1 MPELVLYLSIAAA
14 AITSLAMFWLSP
26 QCRQARLGV
35 LLVMAWVFGV
45 YFVWRLG
52 QTVLW
57 GGFSFAALYTQFFV
71 LVELL
76 WLAEMVHDCH
86 FYTYASR
93 PLVQGISRAL
103 RQSSIDVVI
112 ASYNE
117 PRDILEK
124 TLLCA
129 LHLDWSAPIKIYVID
144 DGKRQWLAE
153 LCYKLG
159 INYLSR
165 PDNLNA
171 KAGNINHA
179 LDYLHGD
186 FALLLDADFLVAPFA
201 IEKLIAPMVDAQ
213 VAVVQSPHDF
223 YNPDPIQR
231 SLGLESLSPT
241 DQIHFFND
249 TLRMRDNGGAA
260 FFCGSSGL
268 IRLKALKEISGF
280 PTDSITEDIFVS
292 LKLKSQGY
300 LSVTIKEA
308 VATGLNPQSIN
319 DFFAQR
325 KRWGE
330 GAIQMNSCIWGST
343 QSWLRNLGVINRLQF
358 FPVYWLISYPVRLIS
373 LLVPQACLLLGW
385 QPLVNA
391 PINQLLAAQGGVLIL
406 ILAFNQWISR
416 SHSQLL
422 LSQIWHDVLAL
433 RLTFYFLFRL
443 IKPNDKLVFSVT
455 PKGSDAV
462 HLAEASA
469 SSAAAQNPNTA
480 TPPRYFDVLVLSL
493 LILTFACLA
502 LGVVNLNDAQSTAQ
516 SGVYAVSLFWAL
528 INFARIWFVYASLR
542 REKAVRLEEL
552 QAPVRIMSDLWID
565 GLPANA
571 VGEFQVSESS
581 LSSTNENQVIA
592 HRDLALLHNG
602 TQRHIGRT
610 NDQGKIL
617 FHTLKCRGLWLS
629 RLTVASLEVGLERLN
644 GGYKSA
650 QAVAQ
655 TIKASFT

>member
-129 LHLDWSAPIKIYVID
+129 LHLDWCAPIKIYVID

-201 IEKLIAPMVDAQ
+201 IEKLIAPMSDAQ

-241 DQIHFFND
+241 DQMHFFND
-249 TLRMRDNGGAA
+249 TLRARDNGSAA

-268 IRLKALKEISGF
+268 IRLKALKEIAGF

-292 LKLKSQGY
+292 LKLKSRGY

-319 DFFAQR
+319 DLFAQR

-330 GAIQMNSCIWGST
+330 GAIQMNTCIWGST
-343 QSWLRNLGVINRLQF
+343 QSWLRSLGILNRLQF
-358 FPVYWLISYPVRLIS
+358 FPVYWLISYPVLLVS

-391 PINQLLAAQGGVLIL
+391 PLNQLLAAQGGVLIS
-406 ILAFNQWISR
+406 IMAFNRWIAR
-416 SHSQLL
+416 EHGQPILC
-422 LSQIWHDVLAL
+422 QIWHDMLAL
-433 RLTFYFLFRL
+433 RLTFYFLSRL
-443 IKPNDKLVFSVT
+443 IKPDNKFVFSVT

-462 HLAEASA
+462 LVAKAASA
-469 SSAAAQNPNTA
+469 QDSNSAH
-480 TPPRYFDVLVLSL
+480 PRRLFDVVVLALLLLTILSL
-493 LILTFACLA
+493 AVGSA
-502 LGVVNLNDAQSTAQ
+502 NLLVAQSTDQ
-516 SGVYAVSLFWAL
+516 SGVFVVSLFWAVF
-528 INFARIWFVYASLR
+528 NFARLWFVYASLR
-542 REKAVRLEEL
+542 REQPVQLEEL
-552 QAPVRIMSDLWID
+552 QAPVRLISDLWID

-571 VGEFQVSESS
+571 VGEFQVSEST
-581 LSSTNENQVIA
+581 LSSTDENQTISG
-592 HRDLALLHNG
+592 RDLALLVKG

-610 NDQGKIL
+610 DSQGKIL

-629 RLTVASLEVGLERLN
+629 RLTVASLDVGRERLSR
-644 GGYKSA
+644 GYKSGR
-650 QAVAQ
+650 AVAQ

>member
-1 MPELVLYLSIAAA
+1 MPELFLHFSFVAAV
-14 AITSLAMFWLSP
+14 ITCLAMFWLSP
-26 QCRQARLGV
+26 QSRHARLGV
-35 LLVMAWVFGV
+35 LLVMAWTFGV
-45 YFVWRLG
+45 YFAWRLS

-57 GGFSFAALYTQFFV
+57 GGLNFAALYTQFFV

-76 WLAEMVHDCH
+76 WLVEMVHDLH

-93 PLVQGISRAL
+93 PPVKAIGSVM

-112 ASYNE
+112 ASCNE
-117 PRDILEK
+117 PRDVLEK

-129 LHLDWSAPIKIYVID
+129 LHLEWSGPIKIYVID
-144 DGKRQWLAE
+144 DGKRQWLSE

-165 PDNLNA
+165 PDNQHA

-201 IEKLIAPMVDAQ
+201 IEKLIAPMSDAQ

-231 SLGLESLSPT
+231 SLGLENLSPT

-249 TLRMRDNGGAA
+249 TLGARDNGNAA

-268 IRLKALKEISGF
+268 IRLKALKEIAGF
-280 PTDSITEDIFVS
+280 PTESITEDIFVS
-292 LKLKSQGY
+292 LKLKSRGY

-330 GAIQMNSCIWGST
+330 GAIQMNACIWGST
-343 QSWLRNLGVINRLQF
+343 QSWLRSLGVLNRLQF

-391 PINQLLAAQGGVLIL
+391 PLNQLLAAQCGVLIL
-406 ILAFNQWISR
+406 VVAFNQWIAR
-416 SHSQLL
+416 SHSQPFIC
-422 LSQIWHDVLAL
+422 QIWHDVLAL
-433 RLTFYFLFRL
+433 RLTIYFLFRL
-443 IKPNDKLVFSVT
+443 VKPNKKLVFFVT

-462 HLAEASA
+462 HLLTAAV
-469 SSAAAQNPNTA
+469 SSDANQNPDSSKPT
-480 TPPRYFDVLVLSL
+480 RYFDVVVLGLLLLTILSL
-493 LILTFACLA
+493 AVGGA
-502 LGVVNLNDAQSTAQ
+502 NLLDAQSTAQ
-516 SGVYAVSLFWAL
+516 SGVFVVSLFWAF
-528 INFARIWFVYASLR
+528 INFARLWFVYASLR
-542 REKAVRLEEL
+542 REQPVRLEEL
-552 QAPVRIMSDLWID
+552 QVPVRIISDLWID

-571 VGEFQVSESS
+571 VGEFQVSEST
-581 LSSTNENQVIA
+581 LSSTDENQA
-592 HRDLALLHNG
+592 LSRRDLALLIKG

-610 NDQGKIL
+610 DSQGKIL
-617 FHTLKCRGLWLS
+617 FHTLECRGLWLS
-629 RLTVASLEVGLERLN
+629 RLTVASLDVGRERLS
-644 GGYKSA
+644 GGYKSGR
-650 QAVAQ
+650 AVAQ
-655 TIKASFT
+655 TIKASFS